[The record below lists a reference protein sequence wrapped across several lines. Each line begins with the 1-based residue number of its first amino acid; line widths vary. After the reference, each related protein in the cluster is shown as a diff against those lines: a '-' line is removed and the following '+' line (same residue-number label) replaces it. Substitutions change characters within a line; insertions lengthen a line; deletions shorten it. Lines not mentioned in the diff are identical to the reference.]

1 MNYTLIATIAGVAA
15 LNGAALWILFFG
27 GADWLEGTGL
37 LVWQTRL
44 QWRADAPT
52 ISAGVFKAVAWVAI
66 AMELGAVVLA
76 MLAL

>member
-1 MNYTLIATIAGVAA
+1 MSYTLIATIAGVAA
-15 LNGAALWILFFG
+15 LNLAALWILFFG

-37 LVWQTRL
+37 FVWQTRR

-52 ISAGVFKAVAWVAI
+52 MSAGVFKAFACVAI
-66 AMELGAVVLA
+66 TIEFGVVVLA